1 MKVNNSI
8 RERIAAV
15 LSGLILIAAAVCF
28 VTEAFFGAGIT
39 GALGALL
46 ADKGAL
52 SILLTLLIVLV
63 LLVLGVCCLIF
74 AMPKRIAGKRGFV
87 MQKTENGAIG
97 ISIRSIEGL
106 VATCMKKHDMIERSE
121 IAVTESRDGIII
133 LLDIT
138 QAAGVNIPLSV
149 GVLQKQIRTYVT
161 ACTGVE
167 VQEVRVMVE
176 NNETTAVESPFVVQD
191 TIAIPPAV
199 LSQKPEAVALPEEE
213 EEIIE
218 DAAAAVMTVPA
229 IVSAAAPVVTAV
241 MPDLMADEDDDR
253 PLHQRL
259 FGMEEQPAIVPA
271 PPELTEEAEEESA
284 EDTAEDAPISDEPAE
299 ADAAAEE
306 AEPAQAAEELP
317 VLNEDA
323 NLNWDVYEIETAD
336 KTEETGDDEIAEEE
350 EIF

>member
-8 RERIAAV
+8 REKIAAV

-218 DAAAAVMTVPA
+218 DTAAAVMTVPA
-229 IVSAAAPVVTAV
+229 IVSAAAPVVTSV